1 MKILL
6 CSPAP
11 LIKELGA
18 PKIWIELA
26 EAMEQLGWECKTISL
41 QQLATIPKHLQNHQ
55 LSREIIFSEALR
67 QYLREHAAEY
77 DVIDYDQSYLP
88 YSRSEFYPRTLFVA
102 RAALLVHHLEKIN
115 IPQPKTWKSK
125 IRGLIKGKRDGIDK
139 QKIAQL
145 AHKTVTES
153 DLVNVANYDDKDEL
167 VRCGIPA
174 EKIIVIPYGISRSR
188 RPLFDAISS
197 EVPGEPKVVF
207 VGTFDYR
214 KGASDFPGIVENI
227 CDRIPNVTFRLL
239 GTAGLFQTKEKVL
252 SFFPNEL
259 KERIEVIP
267 RFNAQEL
274 PELLNSCSVGI
285 FPSYLESFGFG
296 VLEMLAASIP
306 VIAYNAPGPPMMLPS
321 EYLVAPGDTE
331 SMSAKVIELLKDKS
345 KLAQARVWAKERSQK
360 FCWQEIAQHTTQ
372 VYLDRWRKIQMQSLD

>member
-1 MKILL
+1 MKILF
-6 CSPAP
+6 CSPNP
-11 LIKELGA
+11 LVKELGA

-26 EAMEQLGWECKTISL
+26 EEMEQLGWKCKTISL
-41 QQLATIPKHLQNHQ
+41 QQLATIPKHLQKHQ
-55 LSREIIFSEALR
+55 PSWQLIFSEALR

-77 DVIDYDQSYLP
+77 DVIDYDHSYLP
-88 YSRSEFYPRTLFVA
+88 YPRSEFNPRTLFVA
-102 RAALLVHHLEKIN
+102 RSALLVHHLEKIT

-125 IRGLIKGKRDGIDK
+125 IRGLIKGKRDAIDK
-139 QKIAQL
+139 HKITQL
-145 AHKTVTES
+145 AHKTVIES

-167 VRCGIPA
+167 VRWGIPA

-188 RPLFDAISS
+188 RPLFNDISL
-197 EVPGEPKVVF
+197 EVPAQPKVVF

-214 KGASDFPGIVENI
+214 KGATDFPSIIKNI

-239 GTAGLFQTKEKVL
+239 GTAGLFQRKEKVL
-252 SFFPNEL
+252 SFFPNQL

-267 RFNAQEL
+267 KFTAEEL

-321 EYLVAPGDTE
+321 EYLVSPGDTE
-331 SMSAKVIELLKDKS
+331 NMSAKVIDLLKDKS
-345 KLAQARVWAKERSQK
+345 KLVQARVWAKERSQEFSWHK
-360 FCWQEIAQHTTQ
+360 IAEKTSQI
-372 VYLDRWRKIQMQSLD
+372 YLEHLGKK